1 MPWKDTCPMEERK
14 KFIGDWLEKDWTLKD
29 LCVFYDVSRKTA
41 YKWIERYKQKGLVGL
56 DDLSRAPDRHPNAT
70 AKEIEEAV
78 LAFRRKHPRWG
89 PKKILDR
96 LENRFPG
103 VAWPAIS
110 TAGAILKRNGL
121 VTPRRRIRKM
131 APFNQ
136 PMKSG
141 LQPNNVWATDFKGW
155 FCTTDRTRIDP
166 LTVTDWASRYLLRCH
181 GMVRVSTEK
190 VMSQFD
196 LLFREFGL
204 PDAIRTDNGA
214 PFASLAPG
222 GISRLS
228 AWWIRLGIQPERI
241 RPGHPEENGRH
252 ERMHRTLKDET
263 ASPPKETVWKQQA
276 AFDAFQKEFNED
288 RPHEALGMKTPEEC
302 YWASSRPY
310 PSRLPEMTYGRE
322 FQIRRVRSNG
332 GVKMFGT
339 EFFLS
344 ETLIGELVGL
354 RQTAE
359 DAWNV
364 FFGTH
369 LLGTFHET
377 SETFKKV

>member
-1 MPWKDTCPMEERK
+1 MPWKDTCPMEERT

-29 LCVFYDVSRKTA
+29 LCAYYDISRKTA

-56 DDLSRAPDRHPNAT
+56 EDLSRAPDRHPNAT

-78 LAFRRKHPRWG
+78 LAFRRKYPRWG
-89 PKKILDR
+89 PKKILHR
-96 LENRFPG
+96 LENRFPD
-103 VAWPAIS
+103 APWPSIS

-121 VTPRRRIRKM
+121 VVPRRRVRKT
-131 APFNQ
+131 APFNL
-136 PMKSG
+136 PMKDG
-141 LQPNNVWATDFKGW
+141 LQPNNVWAADFKGW
-155 FCTTDRTRIDP
+155 FCTADRTRIDP

-181 GMVRVSTEK
+181 AMVGVRTEK
-190 VMSQFD
+190 VRDQFE

-214 PFASLAPG
+214 PFASSAPA

-263 ASPPKETVWKQQA
+263 ASPPKENVHRQQT
-276 AFDAFQKEFNED
+276 AFDVFQKEFNGD

-302 YWASSRPY
+302 YWASSRPF
-310 PSRLPEMTYGRE
+310 PNRLPEMDYDRE
-322 FQIRRVRSNG
+322 FQIRRVRSNRA
-332 GVKMFGT
+332 VKMFGT

-344 ETLIGELVGL
+344 EAIIGELVGL
-354 RQTAE
+354 GQTAE
-359 DAWNV
+359 DSWSV
-364 FFGTH
+364 YFGH
-369 LLGTFHET
+369 LLLGAFHVP

>member
-1 MPWKDTCPMEERK
+1 
-14 KFIGDWLEKDWTLKD
+14 
-29 LCVFYDVSRKTA
+29 
-41 YKWIERYKQKGLVGL
+41 
-56 DDLSRAPDRHPNAT
+56 
-70 AKEIEEAV
+70 
-78 LAFRRKHPRWG
+78 
-89 PKKILDR
+89 
-96 LENRFPG
+96 
-103 VAWPAIS
+103 
-110 TAGAILKRNGL
+110 
-121 VTPRRRIRKM
+121 
-131 APFNQ
+131 
-136 PMKSG
+136 MKSG

-181 GMVRVSTEK
+181 GMVRVSTEQ

-196 LLFREFGL
+196 LFFREFGL

-310 PSRLPEMTYGRE
+310 PSRLPEMAYGRE